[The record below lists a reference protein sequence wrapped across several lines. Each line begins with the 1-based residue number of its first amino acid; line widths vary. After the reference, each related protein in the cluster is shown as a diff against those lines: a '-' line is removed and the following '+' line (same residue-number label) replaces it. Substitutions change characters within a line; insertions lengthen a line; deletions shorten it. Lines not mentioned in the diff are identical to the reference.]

1 MIKRKTVFAPID
13 KCGVL
18 KVRVFHLYR
27 GFNRKTGFTGDFFK
41 CSVRLIKPDS
51 FVKKKAKIRGFI
63 VRTVKEIYRHDGSSV
78 NFSINAGVLLKKRM
92 TPKGS
97 ELFGPITKKVQKR
110 KFINSFVGLI

>member
-1 MIKRKTVFAPID
+1 MIKKKTVFVPVD

-27 GFNRKTGFTGDFFK
+27 GFCRKTGFTGDFFK
-41 CSVRLIKPDS
+41 SSVRLIKPDS
-51 FVKKKAKIRGFI
+51 FVKKKAKIHGFI
-63 VRTVKEIYRHDGSSV
+63 VRTVKEIYRHDGA
-78 NFSINAGVLLKKRM
+78 SISFNVNAGILLKKRM

-110 KFINSFVGLI
+110 KFINSFAGLI